1 MKGKGKNYEHEI
13 IDVCFEYVF
22 CRVWLNN
29 FIYNRTFNLIKC
41 LTYFIKYG
49 IIII

>member
-1 MKGKGKNYEHEI
+1 MKGKGKNYENETN
-13 IDVCFEYVF
+13 DVCFEYVF
-22 CRVWLNN
+22 RRKRLNN